1 MTFYDN
7 NIPDLKRVNNMG
19 CTGVKIDLHPDE
31 PPDDLT
37 KPFWVLK
44 YPPKV
49 IHVVPDNTSFGHIAP
64 ELSDVI
70 PKGAIPVHQEK
81 VAFELGLD
89 RHVQ

>member
-1 MTFYDN
+1 
-7 NIPDLKRVNNMG
+7 MG